1 MSKQWYSTISAY
13 KYNDKF
19 NISEEEFL
27 EKLKEH
33 KIEPC
38 GKSSLKT
45 IGWDPLLIDDDSTL
59 CIKASGAYLLKL
71 KIEEKLIP
79 SAIVKEETEKEVSK
93 REKQSGNKL
102 SKSDKNDIKEGIIAK
117 MKAQAFV
124 KSSYIYGYL
133 DVKNEKLVVNGSAS
147 KADIFTNYLRNTLG
161 SLDVEI
167 LEPDFELNTVLTD
180 VLLDPSKFKKFD
192 IGYECK
198 LKDFLDGRATIT
210 AKDQDLFSDEIK
222 DHVTSGKQVESLAL
236 VWEKRISF
244 KLNHE
249 FKITGIKPLDI
260 IKEQADESGGE
271 STDAYSKI
279 VSNMF
284 IMVEDFNELIDDL
297 LKIA

>member
-19 NISEEEFL
+19 NISDEEFL

-38 GKSSLKT
+38 GKSALKT
-45 IGWDPLLIDDDSTL
+45 IGWDPILIDDDSTL

-117 MKAQAFV
+117 MKAQAFI

-133 DVKNEKLVVNGSAS
+133 DVKNKKLVVNASAN

-161 SLDVEI
+161 SLDIEI
-167 LEPDFELNTVLTD
+167 LEPDFELNSVLTD

-249 FKITGIKPLDI
+249 FKITGIKPLEI